1 MSYYYV
7 NVCVLVESD
16 SIANAKDI
24 VENIVDDARTHI
36 SSVQDFTFTDIK
48 QESEE

>member
-7 NVCVLVESD
+7 DVRILVESD

-24 VENIVDDARTHI
+24 VENIVDDAQQNI
-36 SSVQDFTFTDIK
+36 DSVQDFSIIDIK
-48 QESEE
+48 QESDE

>member
-36 SSVQDFTFTDIK
+36 SSVQDFEFVNIH
-48 QESEE
+48 EMNEE